1 MGHNEKRIEQRL
13 IDGVKALGGMT
24 FKFISP
30 GAAGVPDRVV
40 ILPGGTVHFVELKAE
55 GGIASKLQQRM
66 IHKLRRLDVTAVV
79 LTGRNEVE
87 HYLDNLRTNVVCEE
101 LMNE

>member
-1 MGHNEKRIEQRL
+1 MGSKENRVEQRL
-13 IDGVKALGGMT
+13 VNGVKALGGVT

-55 GGIASKLQQRM
+55 GAVPSRLQ
-66 IHKLRRLDVTAVV
+66 LRRLKQLRQLDATALV
-79 LTGRNEVE
+79 LTGQSGVE
-87 HYLDNLRTNVVCEE
+87 RYLDNLRTNIVCEE

>member
-1 MGHNEKRIEQRL
+1 MGRKENKIERRL
-13 IDGVKALGGMT
+13 ADGVKALGGMT

-40 ILPGGTVHFVELKAE
+40 ILPGGTVHFVELKSD
-55 GGIASKLQQRM
+55 GGTASKLQQRM
-66 IHKLRRLDVTAVV
+66 IQKLRRLDVTAVV

-87 HYLDNLRTNVVCEE
+87 HYLDNLRE